1 MDYPFKSRTAALSA
15 IAYQR
20 KEPFVLG
27 NIAPDSGIP
36 NEDGTGFVPD
46 AAISHFRSLD
56 QNGIKCIHE
65 TDFIQQYFTPAQR
78 QTYSDSEYAFFLGYL
93 AHLLTDKIW
102 ARDIVY
108 AAKEKIPCTL
118 CVRPQPV
125 LADHQTRLV

>member
-1 MDYPFKSRTAALSA
+1 MASWIIHLRVAQRL
-15 IAYQR
+15 YQQLHIKE

-78 QTYSDSEYAFFLGYL
+78 QTYFDSEYAFFLSL
-93 AHLLTDKIW
+93 IHI
-102 ARDIVY
+102 
-108 AAKEKIPCTL
+108 
-118 CVRPQPV
+118 
-125 LADHQTRLV
+125 